1 MLQNHM
7 PSSPT
12 RLPVAV
18 LYFNGLTRLVSN
30 WATLYAAKRQ
40 LLDAIDGHSYKQID
54 PNTIVTDD
62 DVSIR
67 SEQMND
73 LLEYEFTKEEAA
85 WQLPDRDAAL
95 LFRLR
100 NAPRSRADTPQTA
113 ENAPAGITPRRNP
126 APRPDGLIA
135 LADICADLGVDPRE
149 ARALLRK
156 QMSKPTHGSWSFAP
170 EEVESV
176 KAKLK
181 TSS

>member
-7 PSSPT
+7 PSSPMHP
-12 RLPVAV
+12 PVAV
-18 LYFNGLTRLVSN
+18 LYFNGLTRLISS
-30 WATLYAAKRQ
+30 WAALYAAKRQ

-54 PNTIVTDD
+54 PNTLVTDD
-62 DVSIR
+62 DVEIK

-95 LFRLR
+95 LLRLR
-100 NAPRSRADTPQTA
+100 NAPRLRAEAPQTA
-113 ENAPAGITPRRNP
+113 ENAPAGITPRRTH
-126 APRPDGLIA
+126 RPSPEGLIS
-135 LADICADLGVDPRE
+135 LADICADLGIDPRE
-149 ARALLRK
+149 ARAALRK
-156 QMSKPTHGSWSFAP
+156 QMSKPAHGSWSFAP

>member
-54 PNTIVTDD
+54 PNTLITDD
-62 DVSIR
+62 DVHIK

-73 LLEYEFTKEEAA
+73 LLEYEFTKEESA

-95 LFRLR
+95 VLRLR
-100 NAPRSRADTPQTA
+100 NAPRSRTDTPQTA
-113 ENAPAGITPRRNP
+113 ENAPTGVTLRRSP
-126 APRPDGLIA
+126 SPKPDGLIS
-135 LADICADLGVDPRE
+135 LADICAELHIDARE
-149 ARALLRK
+149 ARATLRK
-156 QMSKPTHGSWSFAP
+156 QMPKPAHGSWSFPADQ
-170 EEVESV
+170 VDAI
-176 KAKLK
+176 KAKIK
-181 TSS
+181 T